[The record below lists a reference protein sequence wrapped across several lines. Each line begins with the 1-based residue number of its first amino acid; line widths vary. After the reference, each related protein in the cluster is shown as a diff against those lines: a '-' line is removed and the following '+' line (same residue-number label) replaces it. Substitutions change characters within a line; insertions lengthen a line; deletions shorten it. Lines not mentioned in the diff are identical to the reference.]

1 MKCAFL
7 YCVGT
12 GFIINDING
21 ISVDL
26 SGVWRWK
33 GSVMGSAPTQVGTV
47 LGLNGRSALWDLKSP
62 SGDPFPSLL
71 DPNVWLTKTIDYPA
85 AFVGGPGVLGTGF
98 SMGAG
103 INQGVSAV
111 IAAIKAL
118 PEGMCFALGG
128 YSQGAAVMS
137 GVLLSGLQDGASGP
151 LASYR
156 DRFLGGVC
164 FGNPRRQRDFLGEY
178 GVWSGC
184 WDDPGSN
191 TNGGGAFPTTGPWRR
206 LTGCDPAKW
215 LEFTAPD
222 DIFSSVGETDL
233 GLGFNAA
240 LDAFL
245 DLTRSNIVGSFF
257 SGLVGDALAAV
268 AVAMG
273 DPMSMLFPWVR
284 DELPESLRGPGSVG
298 GRVNYYVDG
307 TGMPFEFPGGGHTSY
322 PTLPPAD
329 LDGTWTSSTTPVE
342 PGDGKTYLQATK
354 ETCYQLGLRWLEQK
368 AAERAVAPIILPST
382 PGTTA
387 DAGWGPTLLTPN

>member
-21 ISVDL
+21 ISIDL

-33 GSVMGSAPTQVGTV
+33 GGIMGTAPSLVGTV
-47 LGLNGRSALWDLKSP
+47 SGLNGKSALWDLKSP

-71 DPNVWLTKTIDYPA
+71 DPNVWVTKTIDYPA
-85 AFVGGPGVLGTGF
+85 AFLGGPGFLGTGF

-103 INQGVSAV
+103 ISQGVESV
-111 IAAIKAL
+111 IQAIKAL
-118 PEGMCFALGG
+118 PDGMQFAIGG

-137 GVLLSGLQDGASGP
+137 GVYLSGLQSGASGP
-151 LASYR
+151 LSAYR

-164 FGNPRRQRDFLGEY
+164 FGNPRRQRNYLGVH
-178 GVWSGC
+178 GTWSGS

-191 TNGGGAFPTTGPWRR
+191 SGGGGAFPASGTWRR
-206 LTGCDPAKW
+206 LTDCDPDQW

-222 DIFSSVGETDL
+222 DIFSSVGTTDL
-233 GLGFNAA
+233 GLGFTAL

-245 DLTRSNIVGSFF
+245 DLTRSDIIGSFIA
-257 SGLVGDALAAV
+257 GLVDDALAAF

-284 DELPESLRGPGSVG
+284 EALPESLRGPGSVG

-307 TGMPFEFPGGGHTSY
+307 AGTPFEFPGGGHTSY
-322 PTLPPAD
+322 PVLPPCD
-329 LDGTWTSSTTPVE
+329 SDGTWTSSTTPVTS
-342 PGDGKTYLQATK
+342 GSNTHLKATK
-354 ETCYQLGLRWLEQK
+354 DTCYQVALRWLESK
-368 AAERAVAPIILPST
+368 AAAVATAPIILPST
-382 PGTTA
+382 PETTA
-387 DAGWGPTLLTPN
+387 DAGWGPTLLTPT

>member
-33 GSVMGSAPTQVGTV
+33 GSVIGTAPTQVGTV

-85 AFVGGPGVLGTGF
+85 AFVGGPGMLGTGF

-103 INQGVSAV
+103 ISMGVESV

-118 PEGMCFALGG
+118 PDGMPFAIGG

-137 GVLLSGLQDGASGP
+137 GVLLSGLQSGASGP
-151 LASYR
+151 LAAYR

-164 FGNPRRQRDFLGEY
+164 FGNPRRQRDFLGDY

-184 WDDPGSN
+184 WDDPGSHA
-191 TNGGGAFPTTGPWRR
+191 NGGGGFPPTGPWRR
-206 LTGCDPAKW
+206 LTNCDPAKW

-222 DIFSSVGETDL
+222 DIFSSVGTTPL
-233 GLGFNAA
+233 GNGFTAA
-240 LDAFL
+240 LDVFL
-245 DLTRSNIVGSFF
+245 DLTRSSIVEYILNGTVT
-257 SGLVGDALAAV
+257 GIVLDAV
-268 AVAMG
+268 QCAMG
-273 DPMSMLFPWVR
+273 DPAKIAPWG
-284 DELPESLRGPGSVG
+284 LPAIPVELRGPGSVG
-298 GRVNYYVDG
+298 GRVGCYVDG
-307 TGMPFEFPGGGHTSY
+307 VGMPFTFPGGGHVTY
-322 PTLPPAD
+322 PVLPPAD
-329 LDGTWTSSTTPVE
+329 IDGTWTSSTTPIT
-342 PGDGKTYLQATK
+342 PGDGNTYLKATK
-354 ETCYQLGLRWLEQK
+354 ETCYQLGIRWLEKK
-368 AAERAVAPIILPST
+368 AAEKAVAPIILPST
-382 PGTTA
+382 PETTA
-387 DAGWGPTLLTPN
+387 DAGWGPTLLVPN